1 LLFIL
6 VLPLSGTF
14 GKYGE
19 GQVLWKVMELD
30 APYEVILAEFL
41 TSLPLPDSAKLLEK
55 REA

>member
-1 LLFIL
+1 
-6 VLPLSGTF
+6 
-14 GKYGE
+14 
-19 GQVLWKVMELD
+19 MELD